1 MPTANDLIALSLID
15 AGVTGIGQTPNAFDS
30 QNALTRL
37 NWLLF
42 QWRQKR
48 WLVYRLVTYDVT
60 STGAESY
67 TIGPDPAADIVTPI
81 RPDRIESAFA
91 RQIVPSQP
99 NLIDYPLELIQ
110 AREDYNRIA
119 LKSLVSF
126 PQFLF
131 YDSAYPL
138 GSLFPWP
145 VMQPDIYALHVSIK
159 QDLGEIENINDDIE
173 LPTEYF
179 RALYLSLTE
188 ELKTAYQLPTDPT
201 LSARAAEARN
211 VLRASNAQIARI
223 VMPPELVRPGIYNPY
238 SDRVF

>member
-15 AGVTGIGQTPNAFDS
+15 AGITGTGQTPSAFDS
-30 QNALTRL
+30 SNALTRL
-37 NWLLF
+37 NWLLM

-48 WLVYRLVTYDVT
+48 WLVYRLVTYSVT
-60 STGAESY
+60 STGAQSY
-67 TIGPDPAADIVTPI
+67 TIGPTGTITTPI

-119 LKSLVSF
+119 LKSLTSF

-131 YDSAYPL
+131 YDSGYPDGTL
-138 GSLFPWP
+138 YPWP
-145 VMQPDIYALHVSIK
+145 LPQANIYQLHVSIK
-159 QDLGEIENINDDIE
+159 QDLGEIANINDDIE

-188 ELKTAYQLPTDPT
+188 ELRTAYQLPSDPS
-201 LSARAAEARN
+201 LSARASEARN
-211 VLRASNAQIARI
+211 VLRASNSQIPRI

>member
-1 MPTANDLIALSLID
+1 VPTANDLISLALID
-15 AGVTGIGQTPNAFDS
+15 AGVTGQGQTASAFDS

-37 NWLLF
+37 NWLLM

-48 WLVYRLVTYDVT
+48 WLVYREVTYSVT
-60 STGAESY
+60 STGAQSY
-67 TIGPDPAADIVTPI
+67 TIGPDGTPDITTTV

-110 AREDYNRIA
+110 SREDYNRIA

-131 YDSAYPL
+131 YDSAYPN
-138 GSLFPWP
+138 GSLYPWP
-145 VMQPDIYALHVSIK
+145 VMQANLYQLHVSIK
-159 QDLGEIENINDDIE
+159 QDLGEIANINDDLE

-179 RALYLSLTE
+179 RALYLSLAE
-188 ELKTAYQLPTDPT
+188 ELATAYQLPTDP
-201 LSARAAEARN
+201 LLVSRAAEARN

-223 VMPPELVRPGIYNPY
+223 VLPPELVRPGIYNPY